1 MFARFV
7 KVSFFK
13 GTSLQ
18 PIPPG
23 GTGKDARWI
32 DVHEDDFDEV
42 QLAAWIQQAAGMPGW
57 GKS

>member
-1 MFARFV
+1 M